1 MMMAFGQFVFS
12 LDTLA
17 YQDLQR
23 QTSWRHPSNS
33 RVGARPARQ
42 YVGPGDESMNLNG
55 LLLPDFAGDAGTLD
69 ELRAM
74 GAEGAAWPLVDG
86 TGIVYGQFVIE
97 SLNETRTL
105 FYRDGAARRIE
116 FQLQLA
122 RVDDDRV
129 DAIGHGSVAGPGE
142 A

>member
-12 LDTLA
+12 LSTLA

-23 QTSWRHPSNS
+23 ETSWRHPSNS

-42 YVGPGDESMNLNG
+42 FVGPGEETMKLSG
-55 LLLPDFAGDAGTLD
+55 LLLPNFAGEVSSLD

-74 GAEGAAWPLVDG
+74 GAEGSAWPLVDG

-97 SLNETRTL
+97 SLSETRTL
-105 FYRDGAARRIE
+105 FYSDGSARRIE
-116 FQLQLA
+116 FQLHLA
-122 RVDDDRV
+122 RVDDDLT
-129 DAIGHGSVAGPGE
+129 DEIGSEEE

>member
-42 YVGPGDESMNLNG
+42 YTGPGEETIHLNG
-55 LLLPDFAGDAGTLD
+55 LLRPGFAGDTGSLD

-74 GAEGAAWPLVDG
+74 GAAGETWPLVDG

-97 SLNETRTL
+97 TLNERRSL
-105 FYRDGAARRIE
+105 FYRDGEARRIE
-116 FQLQLA
+116 FELQLA

-129 DAIGHGSVAGPGE
+129 DAIGE
-142 A
+142 DEQTRE

>member
-42 YVGPGDESMNLNG
+42 FVGPGEETMNLNG
-55 LLLPDFAGDAGTLD
+55 LLLPGFAGDTGSLD

-74 GAEGAAWPLVDG
+74 GAAGAAWPLVDG

-97 SLNETRTL
+97 SLNETRSL
-105 FYRDGAARRIE
+105 FHRDGSARRIE

-122 RVDDDRV
+122 RVDDDRI
-129 DAIGHGSVAGPGE
+129 DAIGNGDRATE
-142 A
+142 AQG